1 VRRQS
6 LYFSAPSTVDI
17 RDQDLQDPGM
27 GELLIQTSFSAIS
40 PGTELMIYRGQA
52 PGGLSADESITAL
65 TGPLE
70 FPLKYGYAVVGQVVD
85 VGKDLNQDWIGKSVF
100 SFQPH
105 QTHFIANPEEVF
117 LLPPDISLQAAV
129 FLPNIETAVNLVMDG
144 RPMIGERVAVFG
156 QGIIG
161 LLCTALL
168 ARFPLKDLITLDLFS
183 NRRVASREAGA
194 TQSFNPETI
203 DFQSSVRG
211 RGGIDLAYE
220 VSGSPNALDQ
230 AIAVTGYGGRVV
242 IGSWYGEKPAKL
254 NLGGAFH
261 RSRIQLIAS
270 QVSTIKPSLLGRWD
284 KSRRFD
290 LAWDLIR
297 EVKPEHWITHEL
309 PFLEASQG
317 YDLLD
322 RHPGESIQ
330 VLFNYT

>member
-1 VRRQS
+1 VRRQI
-6 LYFSAPSTVDI
+6 LYFSAPYTVDI
-17 RDQDLQDPGM
+17 RDQDLQDPGP
-27 GELLIQTSFSAIS
+27 GELLVQTSFSAIS

-52 PGGLSADESITAL
+52 PEELSADESITAL
-65 TGPLE
+65 TGSLN
-70 FPLKYGYAVVGQVVD
+70 FPLKYGYAAVGQVVD
-85 VGKDLNQDWIGKSVF
+85 AGKGFNQDWIGKNVF

-105 QTHFIANPEEVF
+105 QTHFIATPEEVF

-129 FLPNIETAVNLVMDG
+129 FLPNMETAVNLVMDG

-161 LLCTALL
+161 LLTTALL
-168 ARFPLKDLITLDLFS
+168 DRFPLKDLITLDLFS

-194 TQSFNPETI
+194 TQSFDP
-203 DFQSSVRG
+203 DGDDCQLSVRG
-211 RGGIDLAYE
+211 TDGIDLAYE
-220 VSGSPNALDQ
+220 ISGSPNALDQ
-230 AIAVTGYGGRVV
+230 AIAVTGFGGRVV
-242 IGSWYGEKPAKL
+242 IGSWYGEKPANL

-290 LAWDLIR
+290 LTWDLIR
-297 EVKPEHWITHEL
+297 KVKPERWITHEL
-309 PFLEASQG
+309 PFLEASKG

-322 RHPGESIQ
+322 RHPEEAIQ